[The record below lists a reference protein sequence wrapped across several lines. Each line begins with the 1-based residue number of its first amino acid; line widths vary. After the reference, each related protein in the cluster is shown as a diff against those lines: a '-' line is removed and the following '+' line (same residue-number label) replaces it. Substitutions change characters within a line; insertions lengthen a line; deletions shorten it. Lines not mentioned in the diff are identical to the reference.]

1 MCHKGSGDNEETRKL
16 ANLGANLKGENL
28 MKKILA
34 LAAVAAL
41 TAGVSAYAA
50 NPFSDVSTD
59 HWAYQAVADLSAQGV
74 VEGYPNGTFQGEK
87 HITRYEVAQIV
98 ARLLAQ
104 ESQLNAQQKATV
116 EKLAA
121 EYADELNNLGVRVSN
136 LENKVGNVTWT
147 GDARVKFEREDKV
160 EKTKN
165 DKADEVAADADVV
178 KAKGELDKAPQDQKE
193 AKKTAYDQAVA
204 KAQQAADEKH
214 KDDATKEDAYTGR
227 VRLNLKAQAND
238 KIAVKARLATEFNF
252 VEDKPMEVAVERI
265 HAEYAPVEGLTL
277 DFGRTDATL
286 GGGLFYDDV
295 FDGVVASYDVNGY
308 AFQAGYGRY
317 IAMKGESKYFV
328 NQTSKDREAVFVQG
342 STKIADMVNIGAFYT
357 RFEKRKGEADT
368 KAFYGVNAKADLFK
382 GLSVDGEYVR
392 KAEVKVG
399 NDYVHPSMWDAGFAY
414 EFGPA
419 TLGVHYYDVEKGSNL
434 GISGATY
441 FEDNAKF
448 WVASGEVAV
457 AKDVSLKAD
466 YRFKG
471 EQRDDSSKK
480 LDQKWNVSLNY
491 VF

>member
-74 VEGYPNGTFQGEK
+74 VEGYPNGTFGGEK
-87 HITRYEVAQIV
+87 HITRFEVAQIV

-136 LENKVGNVTWT
+136 LENKVGNVTWS
-147 GDARVKFEREDKV
+147 GDARVKFEHASFE
-160 EKTKN
+160 ESIKN
-165 DKADEVAADADVV
+165 DKADEVAADTDVV
-178 KAKGELDKAPQDQKE
+178 KAKGELDKAPQDQKK
-193 AKKTAYDQAVA
+193 AKKAAYDKAVKTA
-204 KAQQAADEKH
+204 QDKADAKH
-214 KDDATKEDAYTGR
+214 KNDATKKDTYTAR

-238 KIAVKARLATEFNF
+238 KVAVKARLATDFNLA
-252 VEDKPMEVAVERI
+252 DNNGKDLAVAVERL

-286 GGGLFYDDV
+286 GAGLLYDNKI
-295 FDGVVASYDVNGY
+295 DGVVASYGIGQFDL
-308 AFQAGYGRY
+308 QAGYGRLRS
-317 IAMKGESKYFV
+317 ASVK
-328 NQTSKDREAVFVQG
+328 NDQEAIFVQG
-342 STKIADMVNIGAFYT
+342 STKIADKVALGAFYEH
-357 RFEKRKGEADT
+357 FAKAQNEKDAM
-368 KAFYGVNAKADLFK
+368 AFYGVNAKADLYK

-392 KAEVKVG
+392 RADKVKVG
-399 NDYVHPSMWDAGFAY
+399 QDDKYPSMWTAGAAY

-419 TLGVHYYDVEKGSNL
+419 TLGVHYYDVEKDSNL
-434 GISGATY
+434 GDASTAAY
-441 FEDNAKF
+441 FVDDAKF
-448 WVASGEVAV
+448 WIASGEVAV
-457 AKDVSLKAD
+457 AKDVTLKAD
-466 YRFKG
+466 YLFKG
-471 EQRDDSSKK
+471 EHKSDSSKK
-480 LDQKWNVSLNY
+480 LDSVWNVSLNY

>member
-1 MCHKGSGDNEETRKL
+1 
-16 ANLGANLKGENL
+16 

-50 NPFSDVSTD
+50 NPFSDVGMD
-59 HWAYQAVADLSAQGV
+59 HWAYQAVADLSSQGV
-74 VEGYPNGTFQGEK
+74 VEGYPNGTFGGEK
-87 HITRYEVAQIV
+87 HITRFEVAQIV

-104 ESQLNAQQKATV
+104 ESQLNASQKATV

-121 EYADELNNLGVRVSN
+121 EYADELSNLGIRVNN
-136 LENKVGNVTWT
+136 LENKVGNITWT
-147 GDARVKFEREDKV
+147 GDARVEFEREDKV
-160 EKTKN
+160 ESIKN
-165 DKADEVAADADVV
+165 KKADEVAKATKAAKDAWDG
-178 KAKGELDKAPQDQKE
+178 AQQDQKE
-193 AKKTAYDQAVA
+193 AKKKDYEQAVEA
-204 KAQQAADEKH
+204 AQKKADKDH

-227 VRLNLKAQAND
+227 IRLNLKAQAND

-308 AFQAGYGRY
+308 ALQAGYGRY
-317 IAMKGESKYFV
+317 IAMNGESKYLV
-328 NQTSKDREAVFVQG
+328 NHTSKDREAVFVQG
-342 STKIADMVNIGAFYT
+342 STKIADKVNVGAFYT
-357 RFEKRKGEADT
+357 RFEKLDT
-368 KAFYGVNAKADLFK
+368 EKDQDAKAFYGVNAKADLFK

-392 KAEVKVG
+392 RSGVK
-399 NDYVHPSMWDAGFAY
+399 DAHPSMWDAGFAY
-414 EFGPA
+414 AYGPA
-419 TLGVHYYDVEKGSNL
+419 TLGVHYYDVENGSNFE
-434 GISGATY
+434 GSGATY
-441 FEDNAKF
+441 FENNAKF

-457 AKDVSLKAD
+457 AKDVTLKAD

-471 EQRDDSSKK
+471 EQKDDSSKK

>member
-1 MCHKGSGDNEETRKL
+1 
-16 ANLGANLKGENL
+16 
-28 MKKILA
+28 MKKIFA

-50 NPFSDVSTD
+50 NPFSDVGMD

-74 VEGYPNGTFQGEK
+74 VEGYPNGTFGGEK
-87 HITRYEVAQIV
+87 HITRFEVAQIV

-121 EYADELNNLGVRVSN
+121 EYADELSNLGVRVSN
-136 LENKVGNVTWT
+136 LENKVGNITWT
-147 GDARVKFEREDKV
+147 GDARVEFERTDNVETKKNAEADK
-160 EKTKN
+160 KAA
-165 DKADEVAADADVV
+165 DKAAE
-178 KAKGELDKAPQDQKE
+178 KAKAAANNKGPDTPEGK
-193 AKKTAYDQAVA
+193 AKK
-204 KAQQAADEKH
+204 AADEAKTAAD
-214 KDDATKEDAYTGR
+214 KAADEAGKLAKYDDTFTGR
-227 VRLNLKAQAND
+227 IRLNLKAQAND

-308 AFQAGYGRY
+308 ALQAGYGRY
-317 IAMKGESKYFV
+317 IAMKGESKYLV

-342 STKIADMVNIGAFYT
+342 STKIADMVNVGAFYT

-392 KAEVKVG
+392 RSGVK
-399 NDYVHPSMWDAGFAY
+399 DAHPSMWDAGFAY
-414 EFGPA
+414 AYGPA
-419 TLGVHYYDVEKGSNL
+419 TLGVHYYDVENGSNFE
-434 GISGATY
+434 GSGATY
-441 FEDNAKF
+441 FENNAKF

-457 AKDVSLKAD
+457 AKDVTLKAD

-471 EQRDDSSKK
+471 EQKDDSSKK

>member
-1 MCHKGSGDNEETRKL
+1 
-16 ANLGANLKGENL
+16 

-50 NPFSDVSTD
+50 NPFSDVGMD

-74 VEGYPNGTFQGEK
+74 VEGYPNGTFGGEK
-87 HITRYEVAQIV
+87 HITRFEVAQIV

-121 EYADELNNLGVRVSN
+121 EYADELSNLGVRVNN

-147 GDARVKFEREDKV
+147 GDARVEFERTSLKEANKV
-160 EKTKN
+160 AKEKAVAK
-165 DKADEVAADADVV
+165 DPKVVAAKQALDAD
-178 KAKGELDKAPQDQKE
+178 KDNQS
-193 AKKTAYDQAVA
+193 KKTAYENAVKTA
-204 KAQQAADEKH
+204 GEKYDTDNKGKI
-214 KDDATKEDAYTGR
+214 KDHDDAYTGR

-308 AFQAGYGRY
+308 ALQAGYGRY
-317 IAMKGESKYFV
+317 IAMNGESKYLV
-328 NQTSKDREAVFVQG
+328 NHTLKEREAVFVQG
-342 STKIADMVNIGAFYT
+342 STKIADMVNVGAFYT

-392 KAEVKVG
+392 RSGVK
-399 NDYVHPSMWDAGFAY
+399 DAHPSMWDAGFAY
-414 EFGPA
+414 VYGPA
-419 TLGVHYYDVEKGSNL
+419 TLGVHYYDVENGSNFE
-434 GISGATY
+434 GSGATY
-441 FEDNAKF
+441 FENNAKF

-457 AKDVSLKAD
+457 AKDVTLKAD

-471 EQRDDSSKK
+471 EQKDDSSKK
-480 LDQKWNVSLNY
+480 LNQKWNVSLNY

>member
-1 MCHKGSGDNEETRKL
+1 
-16 ANLGANLKGENL
+16 

-147 GDARVKFEREDKV
+147 GDARVKFERASLKEANKAAKEKAVADTAAVKQAKQDLDTANKGADEQAKKDK
-160 EKTKN
+160 KAAY
-165 DKADEVAADADVV
+165 DKAVQEEG
-178 KAKGELDKAPQDQKE
+178 AKYDTANKDKI
-193 AKKTAYDQAVA
+193 
-204 KAQQAADEKH
+204 
-214 KDDATKEDAYTGR
+214 KDHADAYTAR
-227 VRLNLKAQAND
+227 IRLNLKAQAND
-238 KIAVKARLATEFNF
+238 KVAVKARLATDFNLA
-252 VEDKPMEVAVERI
+252 DNNGKDLAVAVERL

-286 GGGLFYDDV
+286 GGGLLYDDA
-295 FDGVVASYDVNGY
+295 FDGVVASYGIGQFDL
-308 AFQAGYGRY
+308 QAGYGRY
-317 IAMKGESKYFV
+317 RGMSGAQYTVQVDGKDVK
-328 NQTSKDREAVFVQG
+328 KDREAIFVQG
-342 STKIADMVNIGAFYT
+342 STKIADKVNVGAFYT
-357 RFEKRKGEADT
+357 RLEKLDAEKDQDA
-368 KAFYGVNAKADLFK
+368 KAFYGVNAKADLMA

-392 KAEVKVG
+392 RADKVA
-399 NDYVHPSMWDAGFAY
+399 DKYQSMWTAGAAY
-414 EFGPA
+414 AYGPA
-419 TLGVHYYDVEKGSNL
+419 TLGVHYYDVDADASFGGST
-434 GISGATY
+434 AAY
-441 FEDNAKF
+441 FANNAKF
-448 WVASGEVAV
+448 WIASGEVAV
-457 AKDVSLKAD
+457 AKDVTLKAD
-466 YRFKG
+466 YLFKG
-471 EQRDDSSKK
+471 EQKSDSSKK
-480 LDQKWNVSLNY
+480 LDSVWNVSLNY

>member
-1 MCHKGSGDNEETRKL
+1 
-16 ANLGANLKGENL
+16 
-28 MKKILA
+28 MKKIFA

-50 NPFSDVSTD
+50 NPFSDVSMD

-74 VEGYPNGTFQGEK
+74 VEGYPNGTFGGEK
-87 HITRYEVAQIV
+87 HITRFEVAQIV

-104 ESQLNAQQKATV
+104 ESQLNASQKATV

-121 EYADELNNLGVRVSN
+121 EYADELSNLGVRVNN
-136 LENKVGNVTWT
+136 LENKVGNITWT
-147 GDARVKFEREDKV
+147 GDARVEFERTDNVETKKNAEADKTAKTKAATEANEKFEQA
-160 EKTKN
+160 KTAANGKG
-165 DKADEVAADADVV
+165 DDTPEGKAKKAAEQAKKSADEAKTAAD
-178 KAKGELDKAPQDQKE
+178 K
-193 AKKTAYDQAVA
+193 
-204 KAQQAADEKH
+204 AADEAGKLA
-214 KDDATKEDAYTGR
+214 KYDDTFTGR
-227 VRLNLKAQAND
+227 IRLNLKAQAND

-308 AFQAGYGRY
+308 ALQAGYGRY
-317 IAMKGESKYFV
+317 IAMNGESKYFV

-342 STKIADMVNIGAFYT
+342 STKIADMVNVGAFYT
-357 RFEKRKGEADT
+357 RFEKLDT
-368 KAFYGVNAKADLFK
+368 EKDQDAKAFYGVNAKADLFK

-392 KAEVKVG
+392 RSGVK
-399 NDYVHPSMWDAGFAY
+399 DAHPSMWDAGFAY

-419 TLGVHYYDVEKGSNL
+419 TLGVHYYDVENGSNFE
-434 GISGATY
+434 GSGATY
-441 FEDNAKF
+441 FENNAKF

-457 AKDVSLKAD
+457 AKDVTLKAD

-471 EQRDDSSKK
+471 EQKDDSSKK